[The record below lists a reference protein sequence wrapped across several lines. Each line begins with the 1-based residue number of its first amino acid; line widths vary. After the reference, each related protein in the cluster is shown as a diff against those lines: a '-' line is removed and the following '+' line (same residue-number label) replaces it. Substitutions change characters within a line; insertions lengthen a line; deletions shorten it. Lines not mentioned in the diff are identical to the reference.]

1 MKKIFLIALFL
12 AATTAGIAQNAKLIV
27 GKWAYSDLYDKE
39 SVDEQGQQMAAMFFK
54 DLTLSFRTDNT
65 MSLSMRNRPETGTY
79 EFASDNQTVIT
90 ATSDSGKA
98 MTLTIIKLTT
108 DELILTLDKAG
119 SMILKKV
126 SSQPD
131 DAPAATPKVAATQKQ
146 ITGKWMVTGSTDKK
160 LSDAAAEIM
169 KDSFVEFTP
178 DGKYHS
184 KALMIEQHGTWSFG
198 PGNTTINV
206 ETEDGKAVWNIY
218 AISDTELTMQN
229 DTSSKRM
236 TVVKKS

>member
-1 MKKIFLIALFL
+1 MKRIFLLALFL
-12 AATTAGIAQNAKLIV
+12 LATTTGIAQNAKLIL

-54 DLTLSFRTDNT
+54 DLTVSFRPDNT
-65 MSLSMRNRPETGTY
+65 MSLTMRNRPETGTY
-79 EFASDNQTVIT
+79 EFSHDNQTVIT
-90 ATSDSGKA
+90 ATSDNGKA
-98 MTLTIIKLTT
+98 MTLTIIKLTAE
-108 DELILTLDKAG
+108 ELILTLDKAG
-119 SMILKKV
+119 SMILKRV
-126 SSQPD
+126 SETPD
-131 DAPAATPKVAATQKQ
+131 AAPVPTPKVAATHKQ

-160 LSDAAAEIM
+160 LSDAAMEIM

-184 KALMIEQHGTWSFG
+184 KALMVEQHGTWAFG

-206 ETEDGKAVWNIY
+206 DTEDGKAVWNIY
-218 AISDTELTMQN
+218 AISDTDLIMQN

-236 TVVKKS
+236 TFVKKG